1 MDVAAVRAPSAVPAS
16 EPTSP
21 VFQTCTAKPTRAQ
34 CPRNA
39 GQRRFGAATSSSRGT
54 ADNPG
59 DWVRQS
65 NFRSADSKTPGR
77 ATASSPSTLGIETA
91 HHPQRRN
98 LPESAFDSGGRRG
111 AEVAATT
118 AKSGRAVWD
127 AATPALHRVQKLPR
141 SPSLFGIQASCRP
154 SGHPFHHFL
163 SIRPCVTPEVAPWA
177 LEANSLGVSA
187 PKGLQN
193 LLGLATLNP
202 LRKGDRVAEGA

>member
-1 MDVAAVRAPSAVPAS
+1 MDVAAVRAPSVAPTS

-21 VFQTCTAKPTRAQ
+21 VFQTCTARPTRAQ

-65 NFRSADSKTPGR
+65 NFRSADSKTPER

-118 AKSGRAVWD
+118 SQIREGGLGCCHARPASCPETSSVSISVWNSSVF
-127 AATPALHRVQKLPR
+127 PSFR
-141 SPSLFGIQASCRP
+141 SPFPPFSFDSSLRDSGSCP
-154 SGHPFHHFL
+154 
-163 SIRPCVTPEVAPWA
+163 
-177 LEANSLGVSA
+177 LGS
-187 PKGLQN
+187 
-193 LLGLATLNP
+193 
-202 LRKGDRVAEGA
+202 